1 MKDLQCNPLWWH
13 VRELGFQTHP
23 IKGTI
28 SSLWVCS
35 DVSKLNWTKLTDLK
49 NWAGCKTSQSASR
62 QMGQHIWA
70 DVYPILKA
78 FLSSIFFSGQ
88 NILPGKLKLQ
98 IQTCQVV
105 QTTSWDNRVVFLS
118 LCTFYEKKG
127 TYHRGCCKHCVRTKL
142 GLWCTGLPLG
152 GWHAIKKNG
161 IQAMQ
166 LSSQRLL
173 TNFHPVFFF

>member
-1 MKDLQCNPLWWH
+1 MQNQP
-13 VRELGFQTHP
+13 
-23 IKGTI
+23 
-28 SSLWVCS
+28 
-35 DVSKLNWTKLTDLK
+35 
-49 NWAGCKTSQSASR
+49 ASR
-62 QMGQHIWA
+62 QMGQHVWA

-78 FLSSIFFSGQ
+78 FLFSIFFSGQ
-88 NILPGKLKLQ
+88 NILLGKLKLQ

-173 TNFHPVFFF
+173 TNFHPVFFLMCFNDQARFHCLIFKQTFLCWDNKALLRLLIFSSMADCHSWWSK